1 MLYSNSLGEKVD
13 FDAPV
18 RDANPRGGKFG
29 TAHVQG
35 VMEPS
40 RLEVRA
46 VLSNVCVVAF

>member
-1 MLYSNSLGEKVD
+1 MLYSNSLGEEAD

-46 VLSNVCVVAF
+46 ASSDVCTVAF